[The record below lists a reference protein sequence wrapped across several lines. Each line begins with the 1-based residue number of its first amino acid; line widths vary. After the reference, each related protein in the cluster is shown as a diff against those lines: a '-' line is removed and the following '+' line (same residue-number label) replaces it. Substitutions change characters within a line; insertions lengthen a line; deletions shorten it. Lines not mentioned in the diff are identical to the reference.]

1 MKNLLYKE
9 LRLALHPTN
18 VLFFFFAALIF
29 IPGYPYQMAAFFTCM
44 GINFLCVNGREN
56 SDVFYTALLPARKGD
71 IVRARFTLTALLQLG
86 QMALMLPLIAFKD
99 AFIHLN
105 NPAGLEANPALIGLC
120 LITFGAF
127 NFVFFTLYYKD
138 PRKIGLPFVFSCIPV
153 FLLISLE
160 VAATYSIPF
169 VRDKLDTRGL
179 LFLPEKLGVLAVG
192 AVIYFAL
199 TFLSCKIS
207 VRSFEKLDL

>member
-9 LRLALHPTN
+9 LRLSLHPTN

-29 IPGYPYQMAAFFTCM
+29 IPGYPYQMAAFFTCL
-44 GINFLCVNGREN
+44 GLNSLCVSGREN
-56 SDVFYTALLPARKGD
+56 SDIFYTALLPARKGD
-71 IVRARFTLTALLQLG
+71 IVRARFALTSLLQLG
-86 QMALMLPLIAFKD
+86 QMALMLPLIALRD
-99 AFIHLN
+99 AFIPLD
-105 NPAGLEANPALIGLC
+105 NPAGLEASPALIGLG

-138 PRKIGLPFVFSCIPV
+138 PRKIGLPFIFGCIPV

-160 VAATYSIPF
+160 VAATYAIPF

-179 LFLPEKLGVLAVG
+179 LFLPEKLSVLAVG
-192 AVIYFAL
+192 AVFYFAL
-199 TFLSCKIS
+199 TLLACRKS
-207 VRSFEKLDL
+207 VKSFEKLDL

>member
-9 LRLALHPTN
+9 LRLSLHPTN

-29 IPGYPYQMAAFFTCM
+29 IPGYPYQMAAFFTCL
-44 GINFLCVNGREN
+44 GLNSLCVSGREN
-56 SDVFYTALLPARKGD
+56 SDIFYTALLPARKGD
-71 IVRARFTLTALLQLG
+71 IVRARFALTSLLQLG
-86 QMALMLPLIAFKD
+86 QMALMLPLIALRD
-99 AFIHLN
+99 AFIPLD

-138 PRKIGLPFVFSCIPV
+138 PRKIGLPFIFGCIPV

-160 VAATYSIPF
+160 VAATYAIPF

-179 LFLPEKLGVLAVG
+179 LFLPEKLSVLAVG
-192 AVIYFAL
+192 AVFYFTL
-199 TFLSCKIS
+199 TLLACRKS
-207 VRSFEKLDL
+207 VKSFEKLDL

>member
-9 LRLALHPTN
+9 LRLSLHPTN

-29 IPGYPYQMAAFFTCM
+29 IPGYPYQMAAFFTCL
-44 GINFLCVNGREN
+44 GLNSLCVSGREN
-56 SDVFYTALLPARKGD
+56 SDIFYTALLPARKGD
-71 IVRARFTLTALLQLG
+71 IVRARFALTSLLQLG
-86 QMALMLPLIAFKD
+86 QMALMLPLIALRD
-99 AFIHLN
+99 AFIPLN
-105 NPAGLEANPALIGLC
+105 NPAGLEASPALIGLC

-138 PRKIGLPFVFSCIPV
+138 PRKIGLPFIFGCIPV

-160 VAATYSIPF
+160 VAATYAIPF

-179 LFLPEKLGVLAVG
+179 LFLPEKFSVLAVG
-192 AVIYFAL
+192 AVFYFTL
-199 TFLSCKIS
+199 TLLACRKS
-207 VRSFEKLDL
+207 VKSFEKLDL

>member
-9 LRLALHPTN
+9 LRLSLHPTN

-29 IPGYPYQMAAFFTCM
+29 IPGYPYQMAAFFTCL
-44 GINFLCVNGREN
+44 GLNSLCVSGREN
-56 SDVFYTALLPARKGD
+56 SDIFYTALLPARKGD
-71 IVRARFTLTALLQLG
+71 IVRARFALTSLLQLG
-86 QMALMLPLIAFKD
+86 QMALMLPLIALRD
-99 AFIHLN
+99 AFIPLD
-105 NPAGLEANPALIGLC
+105 NPAGLEASPALIGLC

-138 PRKIGLPFVFSCIPV
+138 PRKIGLPFIFGCIPV

-160 VAATYSIPF
+160 VAATYAIPF

-179 LFLPEKLGVLAVG
+179 LFLPEKLSVLAVG
-192 AVIYFAL
+192 AVFYFTL
-199 TFLSCKIS
+199 TLLACRKS
-207 VRSFEKLDL
+207 VKSFEKLDL